1 MPLIRVDTFKNYS
14 DEQLK
19 TALDIIHQAAVNC
32 FQIPDRDRY
41 QIITQHAPNEMVLL
55 DTNLGFTR
63 SKDAIVIQ
71 VFSRK
76 RSKEA
81 KLNFYRQV
89 ATELTQALQIKGSE
103 ILISLVENGDADW
116 SFGWGE
122 AQFVSGKL

>member
-19 TALDIIHQAAVNC
+19 AALDIINQAAVNC

-41 QIITQHAPNEMVLL
+41 QIVTQHDPNEMVLL

-76 RSKEA
+76 RGKEA

-89 ATELTQALQIKGSE
+89 ATELTQTLQIKGSE
-103 ILISLVENGDADW
+103 IFISLVENGDAVW

>member
-63 SKDAIVIQ
+63 SKNALVIQ

-81 KLNFYRQV
+81 KLKFYRQV

>member
-41 QIITQHAPNEMVLL
+41 QIVTQHAPNEMVLL

-63 SKDAIVIQ
+63 SKDALVIQ

-81 KLNFYRQV
+81 KLKFYRQV